1 MKAQDVTGLIL
12 AGGESRRFG
21 SDKALH
27 LVDGRPM
34 IEHVYNVVTGVVGD
48 VFISVSDPS
57 VNTGL
62 PAEHL
67 PDIYPDAGPLAG
79 MHAGLLRC
87 RSPWLL
93 AAACDMPFLTAD
105 VLGLL
110 LAARTGTM
118 GPVVAR
124 SSDGQLHPL
133 CALYPRDMLIYV
145 EAALAARRF
154 ALHALLERASFV
166 TEVAVPANAV
176 RNINRPQD
184 LTAPKQYDEHE

>member
-1 MKAQDVTGLIL
+1 MKARDVTGLIL

-48 VFISVSDPS
+48 VFVSVSDPS
-57 VNTGL
+57 VDTGL

-67 PDIYPDAGPLAG
+67 SDVYPDAGPLAG